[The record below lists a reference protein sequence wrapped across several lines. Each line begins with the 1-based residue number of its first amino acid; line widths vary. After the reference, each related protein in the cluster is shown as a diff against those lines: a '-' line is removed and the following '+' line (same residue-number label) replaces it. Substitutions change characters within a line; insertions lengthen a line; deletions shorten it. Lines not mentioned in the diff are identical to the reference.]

1 MGYYVTASFS
11 GYYVGD
17 KQLPTDIAV
26 TERPHSVCTWDG
38 SAWVYDLA
46 VTRLYAKNAYSNA
59 MQSDI
64 LFALSESSNP
74 NNTQSIMGG
83 AFMRSD
89 LVAYA
94 ANPDN
99 NCPFIDGYRSITGE
113 TKAAAYAS
121 LATFPD
127 VAAAV
132 YGKCIAQWRLDYAAI
147 DAATTG
153 PDILAITY
161 SRPF

>member
-1 MGYYVTASFS
+1 MGYWLTSGLDYYEGDRRSSSDTAVDQRP
-11 GYYVGD
+11 Y
-17 KQLPTDIAV
+17 PTMDW
-26 TERPHSVCTWDG
+26 SG
-38 SAWVYDLA
+38 SAWVYDLPA
-46 VTRLYAKNAYSNA
+46 TRIYTKNIYTRA
-59 MQSDI
+59 MEADI
-64 LFALSESSNP
+64 LAALSESSNP

-94 ANPDN
+94 ANPAN

-153 PDILAITY
+153 PDIIAIVY
-161 SRPF
+161 VRPF